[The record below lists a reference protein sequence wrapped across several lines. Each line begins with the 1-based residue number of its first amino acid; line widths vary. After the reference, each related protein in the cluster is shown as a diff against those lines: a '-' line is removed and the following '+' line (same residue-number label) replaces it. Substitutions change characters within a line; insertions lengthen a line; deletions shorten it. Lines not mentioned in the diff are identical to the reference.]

1 MSEAKHPT
9 ANTNLETSSKPLTF
23 VIEGMS
29 CASCVGSVEKAI
41 KEVEGVK
48 KVSVNL
54 ATERAQVYANN
65 GHLKP
70 EDILAAITEAGY
82 EPRYDTLG
90 FSIKGMNCAS
100 CVNSVEG
107 ALQKV
112 PGVLDAS
119 VNLASEKAVVRVAS
133 GVAGAGEIVAAIK
146 EAGYEGRPIT
156 DGPDQDADSHQ
167 RDNEL
172 KVLKRSLFIAAL
184 FTLPIFILD
193 MGSHLIPSFHHWLQ
207 GITST
212 QNLYFLFF
220 ALASVVQFGPGLRF
234 YQKGGPA
241 LLRGTP
247 DMNSLVMLGT
257 SAAYGYSVVA
267 TFLPGLLPAGTVH
280 VYFEASAVIVTL
292 ILAGRYLE
300 TIAKGRSSEAIKR
313 LLGLQA
319 KKARVIRN
327 DEEMEIP
334 IDQVEKG
341 DIVMVK
347 PGEKIPVDGTVV
359 DGSSYVDE
367 SMITGEPV
375 PVSKSKDDE
384 VVGSTINKSGSF
396 HFRATKIGSE
406 TMLSRIV
413 KMVEEA
419 QGSKLPIQAIVDR
432 VTGVFVPVVM
442 GIALLTLGTWLAF
455 GPSPALTFALVNAVA
470 VLIIACPCAMGLATP
485 TSIMVSTGKAAEMG
499 ILFRRGEALQM
510 LRDVDTIAIDKTGTL
525 TKGRP
530 ELTDV
535 QAADHVD
542 ENDILQLMASVE
554 KLSEH
559 PIGEA
564 IVQAAND
571 RDLKLKEVKDFSAVT
586 GFGVEG
592 LTGDHQ
598 LHIGADR
605 YMKELGLDI
614 GPFRE
619 TARRLAK
626 EGKTPLYI
634 AVDGCLAAVAAVA
647 DPIKKSTPL
656 AIKELHKLGLRI
668 AMITGDNKQTAQ
680 AIAGRLGIDDVIA
693 EVLPDGKVDAVKS
706 LQSDGSKVAFVG
718 DGINDAPALAQADS
732 GIAIGTG
739 TDVAIESAE
748 VVLMS
753 GDLRNVPNAIALSK
767 ATIKNI
773 RQNLFWAFGYNAALI
788 PIAAGV
794 LYPVWGILL
803 SPVIA
808 ALAMA
813 ASSVCVLTNAL
824 RLKRFKPPMTAKV
837 SSGK

>member
-1 MSEAKHPT
+1 MSKT
-9 ANTNLETSSKPLTF
+9 KQTSLNTLLEPSGKPLTF
-23 VIEGMS
+23 NIKGMS
-29 CASCVGSVEKAI
+29 CASCVSSAEKAI
-41 KEVEGVK
+41 WDVEGVK

-54 ATERAQVYANN
+54 ATEQARVYSDN
-65 GHLKP
+65 GNA
-70 EDILAAITEAGY
+70 DINSILAAITGAGY
-82 EPRYDTLG
+82 EPAYETLS
-90 FSIKGMNCAS
+90 FSVKGMSCAS
-100 CVNSVEG
+100 CVSGVEG
-107 ALQKV
+107 AVQKV
-112 PGVLDAS
+112 PGVEGVS

-133 GVAGAGEIVAAIK
+133 GVVGADDIITAINK
-146 EAGYEGRPIT
+146 SGYEGRLIT
-156 DGPDQDADSHQ
+156 DVTDQNAASEERDS
-167 RDNEL
+167 EL
-172 KVLKRSLFIAAL
+172 NSLKRSLYIAAA

-193 MGSHLIPSFHHWLQ
+193 MGSHLIPPFQQWLQ
-207 GITST
+207 GLTST
-212 QNLYFLFF
+212 QNLFFFYF

-234 YQKGGPA
+234 YKKGWPS

-267 TFLPGLLPAGTVH
+267 TFFPGLLPAGTVH
-280 VYFEASAVIVTL
+280 VYYEASAVIVTL

-300 TIAKGRSSEAIKR
+300 TIARGRSSEAIKR
-313 LLGLQA
+313 LLGMQA
-319 KKARVIRN
+319 KKARVIR
-327 DEEMEIP
+327 DGQDIEIP
-334 IDQVEKG
+334 IGEVEKG

-347 PGEKIPVDGTVV
+347 PGEKVPVDGIVV
-359 DGSSYVDE
+359 DGASYVDE

-384 VVGSTINKSGSF
+384 VVGGTINKSGSF
-396 HFRATKIGSE
+396 HFQATKIGSE
-406 TMLSRIV
+406 TMLARIV

-419 QGSKLPIQAIVDR
+419 QGSKLPIQSMVDR

-442 GIALLTLGTWLAF
+442 GVAIFALGVWLAF

-485 TSIMVSTGKAAEMG
+485 TSIMVGTGKAAELG
-499 ILFRRGEALQM
+499 ILFRRGEALQT

-530 ELTDV
+530 ELTDIEASNV
-535 QAADHVD
+535 YT
-542 ENDILQLMASVE
+542 ENEVLQLMASVE

-564 IVQAAND
+564 IVQAAGEGN
-571 RDLKLKEVKDFSAVT
+571 LEITEVSNFSAIV
-586 GFGVEG
+586 GYGVEAEAG
-592 LTGDHQ
+592 EQ
-598 LHIGADR
+598 KVQIGADR
-605 YMKELGLDI
+605 FMKKIGLDI
-614 GPFRE
+614 NIFGE
-619 TARRLAK
+619 TANRLAK
-626 EGKTPLYI
+626 DGKSPLYVAI
-634 AVDGCLAAVAAVA
+634 DGKLAAVVAVA
-647 DPIKKSTPL
+647 DPIKDSTPQ

-668 AMITGDNKQTAQ
+668 AMITGDNIQTAQ
-680 AIAGRLGIDDVIA
+680 AIANRLGIDEVIA
-693 EVLPDGKVDAVKS
+693 EVLPDGKVDAVRS
-706 LQSDGSKVAFVG
+706 LQEDGKKVAFVG

-739 TDVAIESAE
+739 TDVAIESAG

-767 ATIKNI
+767 ATISNI
-773 RQNLFWAFGYNAALI
+773 RQNLFWAFGYNASLI
-788 PIAAGV
+788 PVAAGV
-794 LYPVWGILL
+794 LYPLWGILL

-824 RLKRFKPPMTAKV
+824 RLKRFKPPMSAEI